1 MLAYTNCAL
10 PRARE
15 GRVTLSKSRVTT
27 IRQPEDQAEDL
38 EFVARVDGIAA
49 SELIRD
55 AIANYLET
63 RRADPAFQQR
73 LRDRIEADQEILARL
88 AE

>member
-1 MLAYTNCAL
+1 MIT
-10 PRARE
+10 ARSART
-15 GRVTLSKSRVTT
+15 GRESDVSKTRVTT

-38 EFVARVDGIAA
+38 EFVARVDGIPA

-55 AIANYLET
+55 AIAAHLEK
-63 RRADPAFQQR
+63 RRSDPDFQAR
-73 LRDRIEADQEILARL
+73 LRERIEADKKILDRL